1 LIFFPGEFIL
11 NRDLILVAISLFA
24 WGFGESA
31 FFAFQPL
38 YLEQLGAN
46 PIQIGAILGVYG
58 IATALAHIPAGYLAD
73 RFGRR
78 PILWSVWGIGVI
90 STWMMALANNLTSFV
105 IAMLLY
111 GLTMFVLAPLNS
123 YITTARGNWSVGRAI
138 TFVSAA
144 FHAGAILGPLIGGV
158 IGDYYGF
165 RNIYILAGSLFL
177 ISFVMILFIRPQPVD
192 SITQQ
197 DKGRNLLIN
206 TRYLVFLGIFF
217 LASFAMYL
225 PQPLS
230 PNYLQNQKG
239 LNLIQIGQLYSISEF
254 GIVILSL
261 LLGLLNARLGY
272 LIGQFA
278 VGLFALMLWQGTS
291 FPVYTITFFLLGGYR
306 ASRSLAT
313 AYISSLIN
321 GANLGLAYGLA
332 ETIAAGATI
341 IAPIL
346 AGALYS
352 QNPGKMYA
360 VSVLLICGSILI
372 NALVTSHRSST
383 KTQEGIT

>member
-1 LIFFPGEFIL
+1 M

-38 YLEQLGAN
+38 YLEQLGAD

-58 IATALAHIPAGYLAD
+58 IATAIAHIPAGYLAD
-73 RFGRR
+73 RLGRR
-78 PILWSVWGIGVI
+78 PLIWSAWFIGVV
-90 STWMMALANNLTSFV
+90 STWMMALAYTLTGFV
-105 IAMLLY
+105 VAMLLY

-123 YITTARGNWSVGRAI
+123 YITTARGNLSVGRAI

-144 FHAGAILGPLIGGV
+144 FHSGAIVGPLLGGMIGN
-158 IGDYYGF
+158 YYGF
-165 RNIYILAGSLFL
+165 RNIYILAGCLFL
-177 ISFVMILFIRPQPVD
+177 ISFVMILFIRPQSVE
-192 SITQQ
+192 SITQH
-197 DKGRNLLIN
+197 DNGRNLLIN
-206 TRYLVFLGIFF
+206 TRYLVFLGVFF

-230 PNYLQNQKG
+230 PNYLQNQQD
-239 LNLIQIGQLYSISEF
+239 LNLIQIGQLYSISEL

-272 LIGQFA
+272 LIGQVA
-278 VGLFALMLWQGTS
+278 VGLFALMLWQGTG
-291 FPVYTITFFLLGGYR
+291 FPVYTIAYFLLGGFR

-313 AYISSLIN
+313 AYIRSLII
-321 GANLGLAYGLA
+321 GANMGLAYGLA

-341 IAPIL
+341 IAPLL
-346 AGALYS
+346 AGVLYT

-360 VSVLLICGSILI
+360 VSVLLICGSIVI
-372 NALVTSHRSST
+372 NALVTSTRSST
-383 KTQEGIT
+383 KTQEDTGTI